1 MITDAP
7 WGQEVDPPLS
17 RSAKR
22 RAAARM
28 KPEERPCYTQRRIV
42 GSVTIE
48 LPMPPSANKLYANRG
63 SQGRIKTTAYRAW
76 RSGAVLM
83 ASVKRPGRIAGPC
96 DVTIHLPPFNGDT
109 DNRIKPCLDAAK
121 ELGVIA
127 DDGKAFVRNV
137 SAVRESAGTIVRMVF
152 SMLPIDD
159 TTRAEV
165 ELRAREGQRSDY
177 IAAAHRLTSGQV
189 EAILAGA
196 RP

>member
-1 MITDAP
+1 MEALS
-7 WGQEVDPPLS
+7 QSAQRLLS
-17 RSAKR
+17 R
-22 RAAARM
+22 RM
-28 KPEERPCYTQRRIV
+28 TPEERPCYAQRRIV

-127 DDGKAFVRNV
+127 DDGKAYIRNV
-137 SAVRESAGTIVRMVF
+137 SAIREPAGANVRMVF
-152 SMLPIDD
+152 SMLPIDEMD
-159 TTRAEV
+159 RAEV
-165 ELRAREGQRSDY
+165 EVRAREGQSIAY
-177 IAAAHRLTSGQV
+177 IAAARGLTDGQV